1 MMRNANEI
9 YMQSLRHLPP
19 VERLRLATLIL
30 EDLTEEQS
38 INFKDSDISAL
49 QLLESLP
56 EKCLFPTTGE
66 VDEYLRKERE
76 SWER

>member
-1 MMRNANEI
+1 MLNASEI
-9 YMQSLRHLPP
+9 YLQAVRHLPP

-38 INFKDSDISAL
+38 INLKNGDASAW

-56 EKCLFPTTGE
+56 GKRLFQTTDE

-76 SWER
+76 SWEQ